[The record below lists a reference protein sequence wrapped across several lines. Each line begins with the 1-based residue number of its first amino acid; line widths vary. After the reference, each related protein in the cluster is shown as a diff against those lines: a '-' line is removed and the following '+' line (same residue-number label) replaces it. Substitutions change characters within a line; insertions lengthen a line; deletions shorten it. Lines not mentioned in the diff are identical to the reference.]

1 MRLLT
6 ATWLVLLHMNTQAQ
20 QLQQT
25 VKDTLSSKAA
35 VKKIVLNR
43 KAGNS
48 QAVETAIEA
57 ELSKIV
63 SAYTNRPNTAATW
76 IQVKAAAENILYTY
90 FMNGKLAGTK
100 KEQAFYVKMGTETM
114 TAADIVNK
122 RMILIAGI
130 ASIKPAEFTILTIEK
145 KCLL

>member
-1 MRLLT
+1 MKYTILL
-6 ATWLVLLHMNTQAQ
+6 LFVFMEVNTSAQ
-20 QLQQT
+20 QIQKQL
-25 VKDTLSSKAA
+25 KDTLPAKAA
-35 VKKIVLNR
+35 VKSNVLNR
-43 KAGNS
+43 K
-48 QAVETAIEA
+48 TAAATSLEATIEN
-57 ELSKIV
+57 ELNKIM
-63 SAYTNRPNTAATW
+63 SAYSNQPNAAATW
-76 IQVKAAAENILYTY
+76 SQVKAAAENVLYTY

-114 TAADIVNK
+114 SAADIANK